1 MKPRLLLIMLA
12 VVVGVNLAIDLVG
25 VAACTYAG
33 FRYRR
38 ADACP
43 QLESRLQTGFQRT
56 TELLLALLSGRAIG
70 P

>member
-1 MKPRLLLIMLA
+1 MNPRAALIMLA
-12 VVVGVNLAIDLVG
+12 VVIGTSLAIDIVG
-25 VAACTYAG
+25 VVACTYAG

-56 TELLLALLSGRAIG
+56 TDILLALLAGRRDA